1 MTPAISMTP
10 QVLFKKSGQMMH
22 TLCFLIFV
30 CIICS
35 TCAMVGLT
43 CYALLAV
50 PVVIFAMPCLVLVYA
65 LFSLAINHVS
75 WFIVLVLLLW
85 INTPGQGI
93 PPKQPIV
100 ELEATSENPIPHQNK
115 DPSSGRWQAP
125 TKQQLLL
132 VGQTPINEQAP
143 TKQQVSL
150 EGQISTKEQASAEDQ
165 AIDETDIQALW
176 SRMELRN
183 GIQRIKREGGD
194 EQSWRDYHAK
204 MDIPDSITL
213 NYLEERF
220 QHWRKYLEKE
230 VEPKF
235 SATGP

>member
-1 MTPAISMTP
+1 MIPATNMTP
-10 QVLFKKSGQMMH
+10 QALFEKSGQMMH
-22 TLCFLIFV
+22 TLCFLVFV

-35 TCAMVGLT
+35 TSAMVGLT
-43 CYALLAV
+43 CYALLTV
-50 PVVIFAMPCLVLVYA
+50 PVIIFAMPCLVLVYA

-85 INTPGQGI
+85 INIPSQEI
-93 PPKQPIV
+93 PPKQPFV
-100 ELEATSENPIPHQNK
+100 ELEATPENLIPYKNEDQ
-115 DPSSGRWQAP
+115 SSGKWQAP
-125 TKQQLLL
+125 TKQQLFLE
-132 VGQTPINEQAP
+132 GQTPINEQAP

-204 MDIPDSITL
+204 MDVPDSITL

-220 QHWRKYLEKE
+220 QHWRKYFEKE

-235 SATGP
+235 SATGR

>member
-1 MTPAISMTP
+1 MTPATNMTP
-10 QVLFKKSGQMMH
+10 QALFEKSGQMMH
-22 TLCFLIFV
+22 TLCFLVFV

-35 TCAMVGLT
+35 TSAMVGLT

-65 LFSLAINHVS
+65 LFSLAVNHVS

-85 INTPGQGI
+85 INTPDQGI

-100 ELEATSENPIPHQNK
+100 ELEATSENPIPYQNK

-132 VGQTPINEQAP
+132 VGQTPIKEQAP

-165 AIDETDIQALW
+165 AVDETDIQTLW

-204 MDIPDSITL
+204 MDVPDSITL

-220 QHWRKYLEKE
+220 QHWRKYFEKE

>member
-1 MTPAISMTP
+1 MTPATNMTP
-10 QVLFKKSGQMMH
+10 QALFEKSGQMMH
-22 TLCFLIFV
+22 TLCFLVFV

-35 TCAMVGLT
+35 TSAMVGLT

-65 LFSLAINHVS
+65 LFSLAVNHVS
-75 WFIVLVLLLW
+75 WFIILVLLLW
-85 INTPGQGI
+85 INTPSQEI
-93 PPKQPIV
+93 PHKQPFV
-100 ELEATSENPIPHQNK
+100 ELEATPENLIPYQNE
-115 DPSSGRWQAP
+115 DQSSGGWQAP

-132 VGQTPINEQAP
+132 EGQTPVNEQAP

-150 EGQISTKEQASAEDQ
+150 EGEVPTKEQASAEDQ
-165 AIDETDIQALW
+165 AVDETDIQTLW

-194 EQSWRDYHAK
+194 ERSWRDYHAK
-204 MDIPDSITL
+204 MDVPDSITL

-220 QHWRKYLEKE
+220 QHWRKYFEKE

>member
-1 MTPAISMTP
+1 MTPATNMTP
-10 QVLFKKSGQMMH
+10 QVLFMKSGQMMH
-22 TLCFLIFV
+22 TLCFLTFV
-30 CIICS
+30 CIVCS

-100 ELEATSENPIPHQNK
+100 ELEATSENPIPYQNK
-115 DPSSGRWQAP
+115 DSSSGRWQAP

-132 VGQTPINEQAP
+132 VGQTPVNEQAP

-150 EGQISTKEQASAEDQ
+150 EGQISTKDQASAEDQ

-194 EQSWRDYHAK
+194 EQSWPDYHAK
-204 MDIPDSITL
+204 MDVPDSITL

-220 QHWRKYLEKE
+220 QHWRKNFEKE